1 MADLPDTWRT
11 EFANLGEEEV
21 RKCLAMH
28 IWVEDKER
36 LARQWLQSAELAKAA
51 ENRRET
57 LALAKEANDVAKEA
71 NRIARTNNIIA
82 TLALVGA
89 GFSITISIIGLF
101 LSMFL
106 KKG

>member
-1 MADLPDTWRT
+1 MADLPDTWRK
-11 EFANLGEEEV
+11 EFADLGEEEV
-21 RKCLAMH
+21 RKTLAMH

-36 LARQWLQSAELAKAA
+36 LARQWLQSGELAKAA

-57 LALAKEANDVAKEA
+57 LALAKEANDL
-71 NRIARTNNIIA
+71 ARTNNIIA

-89 GFSITISIIGLF
+89 GVAITISIIGLF